1 MNMRKNQLVEVVA
14 QLTVALEVVIQHETF
29 DTMMAGVLEAGFTKD
44 HLKEISA
51 FIDKNVDVEE
61 VQSRAK
67 QQAFASYIDGLK
79 KITRLM
85 DAQKGYEAMGEINLT
100 ISGEDR
106 LLESEGA
113 SLSYDEVV
121 TKDTRKE
128 A

>member
-14 QLTVALEVVIQHETF
+14 QLTIALEVAIQHEAV

-44 HLKEISA
+44 QLKEISK
-51 FIDKNVDVEE
+51 FIQENVTVEE
-61 VQSRAK
+61 AQSSAK

-85 DAQKGYEAMGEINLT
+85 DAKKGYEAMGDINLT

-106 LLESEGA
+106 YLESEGA

>member
-1 MNMRKNQLVEVVA
+1 MRKNQLVEVVA
-14 QLTVALEVVIQHETF
+14 QLTIALDVAIQHEAV

-44 HLKEISA
+44 QLKEISK
-51 FIDKNVDVEE
+51 FIKENVTD
-61 VQSRAK
+61 

-85 DAQKGYEAMGEINLT
+85 DAQKGYEAMGDINLT

-106 LLESEGA
+106 YLESEGA